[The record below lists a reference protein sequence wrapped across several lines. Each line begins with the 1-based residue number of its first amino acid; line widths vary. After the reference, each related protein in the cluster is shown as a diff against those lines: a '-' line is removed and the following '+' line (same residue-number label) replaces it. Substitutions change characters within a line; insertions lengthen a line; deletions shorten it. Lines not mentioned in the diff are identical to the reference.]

1 VTPTACNDC
10 LRRAWLVRDL
20 AGHIETAIEK
30 KPGGRARDLLA
41 LENRDLAEALARG
54 SAPAVLATARGRDPA
69 EMREAID
76 LAGAW
81 TCCLHHPAYPAQ
93 LRPMADQPATLFG
106 LGDPELLGRLD
117 EPVVTVVGARRAS
130 AYGRGFATDLG
141 RELAVAGLPV
151 ISGMALGIDS
161 CAHRGALDA
170 GGLTAAVLGSGVD
183 VPHPA
188 RMRKLY
194 EEIVENGLVLSELPP
209 GTRPW
214 RWTFPARNR
223 IMAAL
228 AAMTVVV
235 EARERSGSLITSEMA
250 SDLGREV
257 GAVPGQVGGA
267 LAAGTNNLLRDGAH
281 VIRRAEDVLDTLIDV
296 GSVHRSRAVE
306 PPRGPAL
313 DAALATMLEIVERG
327 ASTPDAVA
335 RVSGQ
340 PGRRAV
346 AALARLELMGYVAA
360 DGSGRYSRTTLAG
373 PT

>member
-1 VTPTACNDC
+1 VTPSACTDC

-20 AGHIETAIEK
+20 AGHIETAIAK
-30 KPGGRARDLLA
+30 APGSRARDLLA
-41 LENRDLAEALARG
+41 LENEDFAKALARG

-69 EMREAID
+69 EMRERIEG
-76 LAGAW
+76 AGSW
-81 TCCLHHPAYPAQ
+81 TCCPHHPAYPAQ
-93 LRPMADQPATLFG
+93 LRPLADQPATLFG
-106 LGDPELLGRLD
+106 LGDPELLERLD
-117 EPVVTVVGARRAS
+117 EPTATVVGARRAS

-141 RELAVAGLPV
+141 RGLGAAGLPV

-170 GGLTAAVLGSGVD
+170 GGLTVAVLGSGVD
-183 VPHPA
+183 VPHPT
-188 RMRKLY
+188 RMRKLHG
-194 EEIVENGLVLSELPP
+194 EIAETGLVLSELPP

-228 AAMTVVV
+228 GTMTVVV
-235 EARERSGSLITSEMA
+235 EARGRSGSLITSEMA

-281 VIRRAEDVLDTLIDV
+281 VIRGAADVLDTLIDV
-296 GSVHRSRAVE
+296 GSVDVRRAAQ

-313 DAALATMLEIVERG
+313 DLALATTLEIVERG

-335 RVSGQ
+335 LASEQ
-340 PGRRAV
+340 PGRRAA

-360 DGSGRYSRTTLAG
+360 DGSGRYTRTTLAA
-373 PT
+373 P